1 MTPTHSPRSVQ
12 RGGALFTQFP
22 ALSPALTGIA
32 AGIFAALIWA
42 TYLVFAK
49 SGTGVGLM
57 PQDFVLLRFGTAAAI
72 MLPWLLRNDPR
83 TLAGIG
89 WRRAIILTVLAGLPF
104 ILLGTGGY
112 VFAPLAHGAVIQPS
126 TITLVSMFAAAF
138 LLKERLTAD
147 KLIGVALIIAGL
159 AVIASHASAMGG
171 GHVWIGDLL
180 FTAAGLSWTGFTILI
195 KRWQLGAFAVTA
207 AVSTVSAIIVVPAM
221 LVFGDIGRIAA
232 LSTTALIAQL
242 VVQGVYESDVYG
254 NAKAGTLLIDCST
267 IDVATAKS
275 LADGAAKAGLFPA
288 IVPPATL
295 IVGTVL
301 IGAMPTV
308 FEWTGAALATLGL
321 MTAIGLIRS
330 LFRPTRTLIL
340 AKG

>member
-89 WRRAIILTVLAGLPF
+89 WRRAIILTVLAGPPF

-232 LSTTALIAQL
+232 LSTTALVAQL
-242 VVQGVYESDVYG
+242 VVQGALSGV
-254 NAKAGTLLIDCST
+254 
-267 IDVATAKS
+267 VAVIAFGVAVRH
-275 LADGAAKAGLFPA
+275 LGAAKAGLFPA

>member
-1 MTPTHSPRSVQ
+1 MTPTLSPRSVR
-12 RGGALFTQFP
+12 RGGALFAQSP

-32 AGIFAALIWA
+32 GGVFAALIWA

-89 WRRAIILTVLAGLPF
+89 WRRSIVLTILAGPPF
-104 ILLGTGGY
+104 ILLGTGAY

-126 TITLVSMFAAAF
+126 TITLATMFAAAY
-138 LLKERLTAD
+138 LLKERLTPD

-180 FTAAGLSWTGFTILI
+180 FVAAGLSWTGFTILI
-195 KRWQLGAFAVTA
+195 KRWQLGALAVTA
-207 AVSTVSAIIVVPAM
+207 AVSTVSAIVVVPAM
-221 LVFGDIGRIAA
+221 LVFGDLGRIAA
-232 LSTTALIAQL
+232 LPTTTLIAQL
-242 VVQGVYESDVYG
+242 IVQGALSGVLAVIAFG
-254 NAKAGTLLIDCST
+254 
-267 IDVATAKS
+267 VAVRH
-275 LADGAAKAGLFPA
+275 LGATKAGLFPA
-288 IVPPATL
+288 IVPAATL

-301 IGAMPTV
+301 TGAMPTP
-308 FEWTGAALATLGL
+308 FEWTGAALATFGL
-321 MTAIGLIRS
+321 VTAIGLVRP
-330 LFRPTRTLIL
+330 LFTPTRTLIL

>member
-12 RGGALFTQFP
+12 RGGALFAQFP

-89 WRRAIILTVLAGLPF
+89 WRRAIILTVLAGPPF

-242 VVQGVYESDVYG
+242 VVQGALSGV
-254 NAKAGTLLIDCST
+254 
-267 IDVATAKS
+267 VAVIAFGVAVRH
-275 LADGAAKAGLFPA
+275 LGAAKAGLFPA

-330 LFRPTRTLIL
+330 LFTPTRTLIL

>member
-12 RGGALFTQFP
+12 RGGALFAQSP

-89 WRRAIILTVLAGLPF
+89 WRRAIILTVLAGPPF

-242 VVQGVYESDVYG
+242 VVQGALSGV
-254 NAKAGTLLIDCST
+254 
-267 IDVATAKS
+267 VAVIAFGVAVRH
-275 LADGAAKAGLFPA
+275 LGAAKAGLFPA
-288 IVPPATL
+288 IVPAATL

-301 IGAMPTV
+301 TGAMPTV

-330 LFRPTRTLIL
+330 LFTPTRTLIL

>member
-1 MTPTHSPRSVQ
+1 MTLTLSPRSVR
-12 RGGALFTQFP
+12 RGGALFAQTP

-32 AGIFAALIWA
+32 AGVFAALIWA

-57 PQDFVLLRFGTAAAI
+57 PQDFVLLRFGSAAAI

-89 WRRAIILTVLAGLPF
+89 WRRAIILTVLAGPPF

-126 TITLVSMFAAAF
+126 TITLASMFAAAY

-147 KLIGVALIIAGL
+147 KLIGVGLIITGL
-159 AVIASHASAMGG
+159 AVIAFG
-171 GHVWIGDLL
+171 V
-180 FTAAGLSWTGFTILI
+180 
-195 KRWQLGAFAVTA
+195 AVRH
-207 AVSTVSAIIVVPAM
+207 
-221 LVFGDIGRIAA
+221 L
-232 LSTTALIAQL
+232 
-242 VVQGVYESDVYG
+242 
-254 NAKAGTLLIDCST
+254 
-267 IDVATAKS
+267 
-275 LADGAAKAGLFPA
+275 GAAKAGLFPA
-288 IVPPATL
+288 IVPAATL

-301 IGAMPTV
+301 TGAMPTV

-321 MTAIGLIRS
+321 VTAIGLVRPI
-330 LFRPTRTLIL
+330 FTPTRTLIL

>member
-1 MTPTHSPRSVQ
+1 MTPTLSPRSVR
-12 RGGALFTQFP
+12 RGGALFAQTP
-22 ALSPALTGIA
+22 ALSPALTGIV
-32 AGIFAALIWA
+32 AGVFAALIWA

-89 WRRAIILTVLAGLPF
+89 WRRAIILTLLAGPPF

-126 TITLVSMFAAAF
+126 TITLASMFAAAY

-147 KLIGVALIIAGL
+147 KLIGVGLIITGL

-180 FTAAGLSWTGFTILI
+180 FIAAGLSWTGFTILI

-207 AVSTVSAIIVVPAM
+207 TVSTVSAIIVVPAM
-221 LVFGDIGRIAA
+221 LVFGDVGRIAA
-232 LSTTALIAQL
+232 LPTATLVAQL
-242 VVQGVYESDVYG
+242 IVQGALSGVLAVIAFG
-254 NAKAGTLLIDCST
+254 
-267 IDVATAKS
+267 VAVRHLGS
-275 LADGAAKAGLFPA
+275 AKAGLFPA
-288 IVPPATL
+288 IVPAATL

-301 IGAMPTV
+301 TGAMPTV
-308 FEWTGAALATLGL
+308 FEWTGAALATFGL
-321 MTAIGLIRS
+321 VTAIGLLRP
-330 LFRPTRTLIL
+330 LFIPNRRLIL

>member
-12 RGGALFTQFP
+12 RGGALFAQSP

-89 WRRAIILTVLAGLPF
+89 WRRAIILTVLAGPPF

-126 TITLVSMFAAAF
+126 TIILVSMFAAAF

-242 VVQGVYESDVYG
+242 VVQGALSGV
-254 NAKAGTLLIDCST
+254 
-267 IDVATAKS
+267 VAVIAFGVAVRH
-275 LADGAAKAGLFPA
+275 LGAAKAGLFPA